1 MANINELR
9 QALFDNMNFTAWV
22 LDAAGVVLM
31 SEGGALAGIGL
42 KPGELVGL
50 SVTDGHEKSPE
61 SARCFQRARAGEA
74 FVATIE
80 IEGRFFEDR
89 YAPVRDE
96 GGEVTAVVAVSTE
109 VTERVLAERA
119 LERRTAELKRQAD
132 LLDLAQDAIL
142 ARTADG
148 TITYWN
154 AGAARMYGHSAAE
167 AVGQKATALLKTQFP
182 VPVAEIEASLRTTG
196 TWEGELIHTTRDGRS
211 LMVFTRWVRRD
222 DADGDVVL
230 EIGRDVTQRKQ
241 EIAAQTR
248 REEIIRAQ
256 SLAIQ
261 ELSTPLIPITDEI
274 VVMPLVG
281 TMDTARARQV
291 MEALLAGLAATRGK
305 VAIIDITGINVVDT
319 QVADALLQSA
329 RAARLLGAEVILTGI
344 RPDVATALVRL
355 QADLGAIVTQGT
367 LQAGI
372 RHALRGRPLVADGR

>member
-1 MANINELR
+1 MADINELR

-22 LDAAGVVLM
+22 LDPDGTVLM
-31 SEGGALAGIGL
+31 SEGGALESIGM
-42 KPGELVGL
+42 KPGQLVGQN
-50 SVTDGHEKSPE
+50 VAGGYDKNPE
-61 SARCFQRARAGEA
+61 TVRCFERACAGES
-74 FVATIE
+74 FTATLE
-80 IEGRFFEDR
+80 VEGRFFEDR
-89 YAPVRDE
+89 YAPVRGE
-96 GGEVTAVVAVSTE
+96 EGEVTAIVAISTE

-119 LERRTAELKRQAD
+119 LEQRTAELKRQAD

-154 AGAARMYGHSAAE
+154 LGAARMYGHSAAE
-167 AVGQKATALLKTQFP
+167 AVGQKATRLLNTQFP
-182 VPVAEIEASLRTTG
+182 VPSAAIEEALRATG
-196 TWEGELIHTTRDGRS
+196 TWEGELIHTTRDGR
-211 LMVFTRWVRRD
+211 LLTVFTRWVRRA
-222 DADGDVVL
+222 DADSEVVL

-241 EIAAQTR
+241 EIEAQIR
-248 REEIIRAQ
+248 HEEIIRAQ

-281 TMDTARARQV
+281 TMDTARAQQV

-305 VAIIDITGINVVDT
+305 VAILDITGINVVDT
-319 QVADALLQSA
+319 QVADALLRSA

-372 RHALRGRPLVADGR
+372 RYALRGRPLVADR